1 MRKTLAPLAAALF
14 CASQSAPAVNAANE
28 EFHSWNAERSVWEA
42 DAELGIIVTSGNTES
57 ESFNGKFRV
66 VNERR
71 YWRHRLRGAALLA
84 SEEDE
89 STAER
94 YQTDFK
100 TDYKLTERDYL
111 FGNLRYEKDRF
122 ADLDYRTSETVGY
135 GRRLLARQDM
145 RLDAEIGAGAR
156 QLRPRD
162 GDSTENDAM
171 LRLASDFMWQFTE
184 MGRFTQSVLVEST
197 NDETYTEAETA
208 LRGSLTE
215 RLGLS
220 ISFTV
225 RHTDSVP
232 AGTERTD
239 TITAL
244 NLAYQR

>member
-1 MRKTLAPLAAALF
+1 MRKVILVVSAALLS
-14 CASQSAPAVNAANE
+14 ASQSVLALNASNE
-28 EFHSWNAERSVWEA
+28 EFHAWNVEGSVWEA
-42 DAELGIIVTSGNTES
+42 DAELGIVLTSGNTES

-66 VNERR
+66 LNERR

-84 SEEDE
+84 SEEEE

-100 TDYKLTERDYL
+100 TDYKLTSRDYL

-122 ADLDYRTSETVGY
+122 ANIDYRTSETVGY
-135 GRRLLARQDM
+135 GRRVLARDGM
-145 RLDAEIGAGAR
+145 RWDVEAGAGAR

-162 GDSTENDAM
+162 GSTDNEAM
-171 LRLASDFMWQFTE
+171 LRFASDFMWQFTDV
-184 MGRFTQSVLVEST
+184 GRFTQSVLVEST
-197 NDETYTEAETA
+197 DDETLTEAEAA

-220 ISFTV
+220 LSFTL

-232 AGTERTD
+232 ADTERTD

-244 NLAYQR
+244 NLTYQR